1 MLKAEEIKK
10 DGKILAIILRSS
22 ASYKNVEF
30 VTPKEFPMQLGVHKR
45 KKGDYVSAHEHIPLG
60 RLKNLAVQ
68 EVIFVKKGKLL
79 VGLYH
84 KKKVYRKVI
93 ISSGEI
99 ILLNTGH
106 NVKFLEDTKMIEVK
120 QGPYRE
126 REYEKTDLE

>member
-1 MLKAEEIKK
+1 MLKSEEIKK
-10 DGKILAIILRSS
+10 DGKILAIILRSA
-22 ASYKNVEF
+22 ASDKNVEF

-45 KKGDYVSAHEHIPLG
+45 KKGDYVKAHEHIPFG

>member
-22 ASYKNVEF
+22 ASDKNVEF

-45 KKGDYVSAHEHIPLG
+45 KKGDYVRAHEHIPFKEV
-60 RLKNLAVQ
+60 KNLEVQ
-68 EVIFVKKGKLL
+68 EVIFVEKGKVL

-84 KKKVYRKVI
+84 KKKVYRKVTV
-93 ISSGEI
+93 SSGET

-106 NVKFLEDTKMIEVK
+106 NVKFLEDTTMFEVK

-126 REYEKTDLE
+126 RGYEKIDLE